1 MLENQRLHILIK
13 RYLRRTKV
21 KKLLN
26 TLYVTSTNRYLFLDG
41 ENVVILEDQEEIG
54 RVPLHNLEGIVT
66 FGYTGASPA
75 LMGACAERN
84 IDLSFM
90 SGNGRF
96 LARVS
101 GEVRGNVTLRKEQ
114 YRISEQKKESIK
126 IARNF
131 ITGKVYNAKWVLE
144 RAARDYPLRLDV
156 DRIKEKS
163 AFMSGNLPKIRE
175 CEDAERLL
183 GIEGE
188 SASLYFS
195 VFDELILQQKDEF
208 SFGGR
213 NKRPPLDN
221 VNAMLSF
228 AYTLLT
234 GMCASALE
242 SVGLDPYVGFYH
254 TDRPGRVSLALD
266 LMEELRSVMA
276 DRFVLTLINK
286 KIIGASG
293 FSKKESGAVIMDDD
307 TRRQFLSHWQDK
319 KKETITH
326 PFLAEKMEWGLVPY
340 VQAMLLARYIRGDL
354 DEYPPFLWK

>member
-1 MLENQRLHILIK
+1 M
-13 RYLRRTKV
+13 

-26 TLYVTSTNRYLFLDG
+26 TLYVTSTNRYLSLDG
-41 ENVVILEDQEEIG
+41 ENVVIFEGQEEIG

-75 LMGACAERN
+75 LMGACATRN

-90 SGNGRF
+90 SGSGRF

-101 GEVRGNVTLRKEQ
+101 GEVKGNVTLRKEQ
-114 YRISEQKKESIK
+114 YRISECREKSIR

-144 RAARDYPLRLDV
+144 RAVRDYPLRVDV
-156 DRIKEKS
+156 AKLKEKS
-163 AFMSGNLPKIRE
+163 TFMSQNIPKIRE
-175 CEDAERLL
+175 CEEAERLL

-195 VFDELILQQKDEF
+195 VFDELILQQKEDF
-208 SFGGR
+208 SFSGR

-242 SVGLDPYVGFYH
+242 AVGLDPYVGFFH

-266 LMEELRSVMA
+266 LMEELRSVIS

-286 KIIGASG
+286 KIVDASG

-307 TRRQFLSHWQDK
+307 TRKLFLSQWQNK

-326 PFLAEKMEWGLVPY
+326 PFLSEKIEWGLVPY
-340 VQAMLLARYIRGDL
+340 VQAMLLARYIRGDI
-354 DEYPPFLWK
+354 DEYPPFFWK